1 MVISSTKREGFSLTY
16 KNITFYKVKLTR
28 LLLQMGNKN
37 NSSLLYTV

>member
-16 KNITFYKVKLTR
+16 KNITFYKFKLTCFVR
-28 LLLQMGNKN
+28 QMGNKN